1 METLILSCVIV
12 DDEPMA
18 LNLVES
24 YVDKTPFLKLK
35 KKCGSAIEAV
45 EYLQNENV
53 DVLFLDIQMPD
64 LTGLELS
71 KMVSKDTRIIF
82 TTAFDQYA
90 LEGFKVEA
98 LDYLL
103 KPFDYAEFLTAANK
117 ARTWFN
123 LLHVSSTSK
132 NAHKILTDSSD
143 KKEFLF
149 VKSEYKQLRI
159 KLSDVLYFEG
169 LKDYIKIWL
178 KDNPKPILTL
188 MSLKSLEEELP
199 KSEFMRVHRSFI
211 VSLKNIE
218 VIERSQIII
227 NKQRITVSEQYKPTF
242 LEFIN
247 QNSLNN

>member
-1 METLILSCVIV
+1 MSNIKISCVIV

-24 YVDKTPFLKLK
+24 YVEKTPFLVLE
-35 KKCGSAIEAV
+35 KKCSSAIEAM
-45 EYLQNENV
+45 EFIKSEPV
-53 DVLFLDIQMPD
+53 DLLFLDIQMPD
-64 LTGLELS
+64 LTGIEFS
-71 KMVSKDTRIIF
+71 KMLPENTRVIF

-90 LEGFKVEA
+90 LEGIKVEA

-103 KPFDYAEFLTAANK
+103 KPFDYAEFLAAANK
-117 ARTWFN
+117 ANKWFSLVKGKQEN
-123 LLHVSSTSK
+123 VVSEE
-132 NAHKILTDSSD
+132 
-143 KKEFLF
+143 KEFLF

-169 LKDYIKIWL
+169 LKDYIKIWM

-188 MSLKSLEEELP
+188 MSLKSLQEELP
-199 KSEFMRVHRSFI
+199 ETHFMRVHRSFI

-227 NKQRITVSEQYKPTF
+227 NKQRITVSDQYKSKF
-242 LEFIN
+242 LEFVTN
-247 QNSLNN
+247 NSLNT

>member
-1 METLILSCVIV
+1 MSNLKINCVIV

-24 YVDKTPFLKLK
+24 YVEKTPFLVLK
-35 KKCGSAIEAV
+35 KKCHSAIEAM
-45 EYLQNENV
+45 EFIKNEPV
-53 DVLFLDIQMPD
+53 DLLFLDIQMPD
-64 LTGLELS
+64 LTGIEFS
-71 KMVSKDTRIIF
+71 KMLPKETRVIF

-103 KPFDYAEFLTAANK
+103 KPFDYAEFLAAANK
-117 ARTWFN
+117 ARTWFE
-123 LLHVSSTSK
+123 LLKGNKPTIISEE
-132 NAHKILTDSSD
+132 
-143 KKEFLF
+143 KEFLF

-159 KLSDVLYFEG
+159 KLEDVLYFEG

-178 KDNPKPILTL
+178 KDNPKAILTL

-199 KSEFMRVHRSFI
+199 DTKFMRVHRSFI

-227 NKQRITVSEQYKPTF
+227 NNQRITVSEQYKSKFTDY
-242 LEFIN
+242 IN
-247 QNSLNN
+247 SNSLNL

>member
-1 METLILSCVIV
+1 MSTQKITCVIV

-18 LNLVES
+18 LNLVET
-24 YVDKTPFLKLK
+24 YVEKTPFLELK
-35 KKCGSAIEAV
+35 NKCSSAIEAM
-45 EYLQNENV
+45 EFLKTNPV

-64 LTGLELS
+64 LSGIEFS
-71 KMVSKDTRIIF
+71 KMLPKETRVIF

-103 KPFDYAEFLTAANK
+103 KPFDYAEFLSAANK
-117 ARTWFN
+117 ASTWFS
-123 LLHVSSTSK
+123 LVKGKKEAVVSK
-132 NAHKILTDSSD
+132 E
-143 KKEFLF
+143 KEFLF

-199 KSEFMRVHRSFI
+199 EAQFMRVHRSFI
-211 VSLKNIE
+211 VSLKNID

-227 NKQRITVSEQYKPTF
+227 NKQRITVSEHYKPKF
-242 LEFIN
+242 LEFIKR
-247 QNSLNN
+247 NSLDSN

>member
-1 METLILSCVIV
+1 
-12 DDEPMA
+12 MA

-24 YVDKTPFLKLK
+24 YVEKTPFLVLK
-35 KKCGSAIEAV
+35 KKCSSAIEAM
-45 EYLQNENV
+45 EFIKTEPV
-53 DVLFLDIQMPD
+53 DLLFLDIQMPD
-64 LTGLELS
+64 LTGVEFS
-71 KMVSKDTRIIF
+71 KMLPNNTRVIF

-103 KPFDYAEFLTAANK
+103 KPFDYAEFLAAANK
-117 ARTWFN
+117 ANTWFELEKGKQQN
-123 LLHVSSTSK
+123 IISEE
-132 NAHKILTDSSD
+132 
-143 KKEFLF
+143 KEFLF

-159 KLSDVLYFEG
+159 KLTDVLYFEG

-199 KSEFMRVHRSFI
+199 ETRFMRVHRSFI
-211 VSLKNIE
+211 ISLKNIE

-227 NKQRITVSEQYKPTF
+227 NKQRITVSEQYKPKF
-242 LEFIN
+242 LAFIN
-247 QNSLNN
+247 NNSII

>member
-1 METLILSCVIV
+1 MSNLKINCVIV

-24 YVDKTPFLKLK
+24 YVEKTPFLVLK
-35 KKCGSAIEAV
+35 KKCHSAIEAM
-45 EYLQNENV
+45 EFIKNEPV
-53 DVLFLDIQMPD
+53 DLLFLDIQMPD
-64 LTGLELS
+64 LTGIEFS
-71 KMVSKDTRIIF
+71 KMLPKETRVIF

-103 KPFDYAEFLTAANK
+103 KPFDYAEFLAAANK
-117 ARTWFN
+117 ARTWFE
-123 LLHVSSTSK
+123 LLKGNKPTIISEE
-132 NAHKILTDSSD
+132 
-143 KKEFLF
+143 KEFLF

-159 KLSDVLYFEG
+159 KLEDVLYFEG

-199 KSEFMRVHRSFI
+199 ETKFMRVHRSFI
-211 VSLKNIE
+211 VALKNVE
-218 VIERSQIII
+218 VVERSQIII
-227 NKQRITVSEQYKPTF
+227 NKQRITVSEQYKSKF
-242 LEFIN
+242 LEYIN
-247 QNSLNN
+247 SNSLNL

>member
-1 METLILSCVIV
+1 MSNIKISCVIV

-24 YVDKTPFLKLK
+24 YVNKTPFLELK
-35 KKCGSAIEAV
+35 QKCSSAIEAM
-45 EYLQNENV
+45 EFIKEQPV
-53 DVLFLDIQMPD
+53 DLLFLDIQMPD
-64 LTGLELS
+64 LTGIEFS
-71 KMVSKDTRIIF
+71 KMLPKETRVVF

-103 KPFDYAEFLTAANK
+103 KPFDYAEFLAAANK
-117 ARTWFN
+117 ANHYFS
-123 LLHVSSTSK
+123 LLKGKPQNEVSEV
-132 NAHKILTDSSD
+132 
-143 KKEFLF
+143 KEFLF

-188 MSLKSLEEELP
+188 MSLKSLQEELP
-199 KSEFMRVHRSFI
+199 QTQFLRVHRSFI

-227 NKQRITVSEQYKPTF
+227 NDQRITVSEQYKPAF
-242 LEFIN
+242 LEFVN
-247 QNSLNN
+247 NNSL

>member
-1 METLILSCVIV
+1 MGTQKITCVIV

-18 LNLVES
+18 LNLVET
-24 YVDKTPFLKLK
+24 YVEKTPFLELK
-35 KKCGSAIEAV
+35 YKCSSAIEAM
-45 EYLQNENV
+45 EFLKTNPV

-64 LTGLELS
+64 LSGIEFS
-71 KMVSKDTRIIF
+71 KMLPKETRVIF

-103 KPFDYAEFLTAANK
+103 KPFDYAEFLLAANK
-117 ARTWFN
+117 ASTWFS
-123 LLHVSSTSK
+123 LVKGKKEAVVSK
-132 NAHKILTDSSD
+132 E
-143 KKEFLF
+143 KEFLF

-199 KSEFMRVHRSFI
+199 ETQFMRVHRSFI

-218 VIERSQIII
+218 EIERSQIII
-227 NKQRITVSEQYKPTF
+227 NKQRITISEHYKPKF

-247 QNSLNN
+247 RNSLDSN

>member
-1 METLILSCVIV
+1 MSTQKISCIIV

-24 YVDKTPFLKLK
+24 YVEKTPFLSLK
-35 KKCGSAIEAV
+35 KKCGSAIEAM
-45 EYLQNENV
+45 EFIKSEPV
-53 DVLFLDIQMPD
+53 DLLFLDIQMPD
-64 LTGLELS
+64 LTGIEFS
-71 KMVSKDTRIIF
+71 KMLPKETRVIF

-90 LEGFKVEA
+90 LESFKVEA

-103 KPFDYAEFLTAANK
+103 KPFDYAEFLAAANK
-117 ARTWFN
+117 AHTWFN
-123 LLHVSSTSK
+123 LINTKSAVS
-132 NAHKILTDSSD
+132 DE
-143 KKEFLF
+143 KEFLF

-159 KLSDVLYFEG
+159 KLADVLYFEG
-169 LKDYIKIWL
+169 LKDYIKIWV

-199 KSEFMRVHRSFI
+199 ETHFMRVHRSFI
-211 VSLKNIE
+211 VSLKNVE

-227 NKQRITVSEQYKPTF
+227 NEQRITISDQYKPKF

-247 QNSLNN
+247 DNSLNS

>member
-1 METLILSCVIV
+1 MSNLKITCIIV

-24 YVDKTPFLKLK
+24 YAEKTPFLDLK
-35 KKCGSAIEAV
+35 KKCSSALEAM
-45 EYLQNENV
+45 EFIKSNPV
-53 DVLFLDIQMPD
+53 DLLFLDIQMPD
-64 LTGLELS
+64 LTGIEFS
-71 KMVSKDTRIIF
+71 KMLPKETRVIF
-82 TTAFDQYA
+82 TTAFDHYA

-98 LDYLL
+98 IDYLL
-103 KPFDYAEFLTAANK
+103 KPFDYAEFLAAANK
-117 ARTWFN
+117 ANTWFE
-123 LLHVSSTSK
+123 LVRGKRQSVLSEE
-132 NAHKILTDSSD
+132 
-143 KKEFLF
+143 KEFLF

-159 KLSDVLYFEG
+159 KLADVLYFEG

-199 KSEFMRVHRSFI
+199 ETQFMRVHRSFI
-211 VSLKNIE
+211 VSLNNID

-227 NKQRITVSEQYKPTF
+227 NNQRITVSEQYKPKF

-247 QNSLNN
+247 NNSL

>member
-1 METLILSCVIV
+1 MSNLKITCVIV

-24 YVDKTPFLKLK
+24 YVEKTPFLELK
-35 KKCGSAIEAV
+35 KKCSSAIEAM
-45 EYLQNENV
+45 EFIKNEPV
-53 DVLFLDIQMPD
+53 DLLFLDIQMPD
-64 LTGLELS
+64 LTGLEFS
-71 KMVSKDTRIIF
+71 KMLPKDTRIIF

-103 KPFDYAEFLTAANK
+103 KPFDYAEFLAAANK
-117 ARTWFN
+117 ASTWFRLVKGN
-123 LLHVSSTSK
+123 QQSLLSEE
-132 NAHKILTDSSD
+132 
-143 KKEFLF
+143 KEFLF

-159 KLSDVLYFEG
+159 KLADVLYFEG

-178 KDNPKPILTL
+178 KDNPKAVLTL

-199 KSEFMRVHRSFI
+199 ETKFMRVHRSFI

-227 NKQRITVSEQYKPTF
+227 NNQRITVSEQYKPKF
-242 LEFIN
+242 LAFVN
-247 QNSLNN
+247 NNSLNT

>member
-1 METLILSCVIV
+1 MSQIKITCIVV

-24 YVDKTPFLKLK
+24 YVEKTPFLVLK
-35 KKCGSAIEAV
+35 KKCSSAIEAM
-45 EYLQNENV
+45 EFIKEEPV
-53 DVLFLDIQMPD
+53 DLLFLDIQMPD
-64 LTGLELS
+64 LTGIEFS
-71 KMVSKDTRIIF
+71 KMLPKETRVIF
-82 TTAFDQYA
+82 TTAFDHYA

-103 KPFDYAEFLTAANK
+103 KPFDYAEFLAAANK
-117 ARTWFN
+117 ANTWFE
-123 LLHVSSTSK
+123 LVKGKRKS
-132 NAHKILTDSSD
+132 ILSEE
-143 KKEFLF
+143 KEFLF

-159 KLSDVLYFEG
+159 KLADVLYFEG

-178 KDNPKPILTL
+178 KDNPKAILTL

-199 KSEFMRVHRSFI
+199 ETQFMRVHRSFI
-211 VSLKNIE
+211 VSLNNID

-227 NKQRITVSEQYKPTF
+227 NEQRITVSEQYKSKF

-247 QNSLNN
+247 NNSL

>member
-1 METLILSCVIV
+1 MSNLKITCVIV

-24 YVDKTPFLKLK
+24 YVEKTPFLELK
-35 KKCGSAIEAV
+35 NKCNSAIEAM
-45 EYLQNENV
+45 EFLKTNPV
-53 DVLFLDIQMPD
+53 DLLFLDIQMPD
-64 LTGLELS
+64 LTGIEFS
-71 KMVSKDTRIIF
+71 KMLPKDTRIIF

-90 LEGFKVEA
+90 LEGFKVDA

-103 KPFDYAEFLTAANK
+103 KPFDYAEFLAAANK
-117 ARTWFN
+117 ASAWFT
-123 LLHVSSTSK
+123 LLKGKQKTV
-132 NAHKILTDSSD
+132 LLDE
-143 KKEFLF
+143 KEFLF

-159 KLSDVLYFEG
+159 KLADVLYFEG

-199 KSEFMRVHRSFI
+199 ESQFMRVHRSFI
-211 VSLKNIE
+211 VSLKNVE
-218 VIERSQIII
+218 TIERSQIII
-227 NKQRITVSEQYKPTF
+227 NKQRITVSEQYKPRF

-247 QNSLNN
+247 KNSL

>member
-1 METLILSCVIV
+1 MEAIQITCMIV

-18 LNLVES
+18 VNLVES
-24 YVDKTPFLKLK
+24 YVEKTPYLKLK
-35 KKCGSAIEAV
+35 KKCNSAIEAMQ
-45 EYLQNENV
+45 YLNTEKV
-53 DVLFLDIQMPD
+53 DLLFLDIQMPD
-64 LTGLELS
+64 LTGLEFS
-71 KMVSKDTRIIF
+71 KMLPKQSRVIF

-103 KPFDYAEFLTAANK
+103 KPFDYAEFLTASNK
-117 ARTWFN
+117 ALEYFSLVRGKASTTV
-123 LLHVSSTSK
+123 VSEE
-132 NAHKILTDSSD
+132 
-143 KKEFLF
+143 KEFLF

-159 KLSDVLYFEG
+159 KLADVLYFEG

-199 KSEFMRVHRSFI
+199 GSHFMRVHRSFI
-211 VSLKNIE
+211 VSLKYVE

-227 NKQRITVSEQYKPTF
+227 NKQRITVSEQYKPQ
-242 LEFIN
+242 FIEYISN
-247 QNSLNN
+247 NSLNS

>member
-1 METLILSCVIV
+1 MEAIQLKCMIV

-24 YVDKTPFLKLK
+24 YVEKTPYLILK
-35 KKCGSAIEAV
+35 KKCNSAIEAI
-45 EYLQNENV
+45 EFIRTETV
-53 DVLFLDIQMPD
+53 DLLFLDIQMPD
-64 LTGLELS
+64 LTGLEFS
-71 KMVSKDTRIIF
+71 KMLPKHTRVIF

-103 KPFDYAEFLTAANK
+103 KPFDYAEFLTASNK
-117 ARTWFN
+117 ALEWFT
-123 LLHVSSTSK
+123 LLRGQHKTS
-132 NAHKILTDSSD
+132 ISD
-143 KKEFLF
+143 EKEFLF

-178 KDNPKPILTL
+178 KDNPKPVLTL
-188 MSLKSLEEELP
+188 MSLKNLEEELP
-199 KSEFMRVHRSFI
+199 EAQFMRVHRSFI

-218 VIERSQIII
+218 VVERSQIVI
-227 NKQRITVSEQYKPTF
+227 NDQRITVSEQYKPKF

-247 QNSLNN
+247 DNSLNT